1 MSQAS
6 RRSYNS
12 MAGGGGGG
20 SGYNMGASGN
30 PNVRDRYMANY
41 PGGDPDFDRMDPLS
55 GVQTPAVQV

>member
-1 MSQAS
+1 
-6 RRSYNS
+6 